1 MRRFRIPLLAL
12 TVVAA
17 CALAPRAAHAT
28 VFKSQIPGAHYKA
41 NDAAQI
47 ELTRMKSRL
56 RLNNI
61 EGALDAVRDAARH
74 DSLSGEIY
82 DQLGL
87 LYLRIGRYGKARDAF
102 EQAAAFAP
110 EQAPVWNR
118 LAQVSLTQLG
128 LEEQGLQA
136 LNYAFA
142 ADSTYTSAYYT
153 EFLYHWTRCE
163 FPEAARSIARAR
175 QLELDETHSL
185 LWYSSELGFEMSQ
198 GDYASSR
205 EALEIYLGQAES
217 DFSAQQMLAVAQRA
231 SGDPKAAKETLRK
244 LVALRPQT
252 VWLSESGL
260 VRRALGERD
269 SALVF
274 FGLAVRAD
282 SSAFEP
288 GYNKT
293 LELLAHRDTTRAWR
307 ELARLRGIDPN
318 NWLTPL
324 LASRIARAEGDTARA
339 ALAFEEARRLNPAM
353 GLASAAR
360 AGAAAAVPAWSSPEL
375 EAAETLIEEGD
386 FALAGDKLYQA
397 GRDKEH
403 RGAALYW
410 LARVARITGGAPGL
424 PVIAAQAAAEE
435 TNGDPVV
442 VRSLG
447 EAQFGA
453 GDLERA
459 IANLHTLRQASP
471 DDLVA
476 AAVEAEARLRKGDV
490 AGARGIF
497 NEIGRDPTRSY
508 RFESIRAAV
517 LAEAKDPGA
526 AIARQRAHAVDY
538 LRSGS

>member
-1 MRRFRIPLLAL
+1 MRRFRLLVLPLTL
-12 TVVAA
+12 VAA
-17 CALAPRAAHAT
+17 CALAPLTARAT
-28 VFKSQIPGAHYKA
+28 VFKSEIPGAHYTA
-41 NDAAQI
+41 NAAAQT
-47 ELTRMKSRL
+47 ELTRVKSRL

-61 EGALDAVRDAARH
+61 EGALEAAREAARR

-82 DQLGL
+82 DQLGT
-87 LYLRIGRYGKARDAF
+87 LYLRMGRYGKARDAF
-102 EQAAAFAP
+102 EQAAALAP
-110 EQAPVWNR
+110 EQAQVWNR
-118 LAQVSLTQLG
+118 LAQVSLIQLG

-136 LNYAFA
+136 LRYAFA
-142 ADSTYTSAYYT
+142 ADSSYTSSYYT
-153 EFLYHWTRCE
+153 EFIYHWTRCE
-163 FPEAARSIARAR
+163 FPEAAASIGRAR
-175 QLELDETHSL
+175 QLELDEGRSL
-185 LWYSSELGFEMSQ
+185 IWYSSQLGFEMAG
-198 GDYASSR
+198 GDYAASR
-205 EALEIYLGQAES
+205 QALQVYLGQADN
-217 DFSAQQMLAVAQRA
+217 DFGAQQMLALAQRA

-260 VRRALGERD
+260 VRRALGDRD

-274 FGLAVRAD
+274 FTLAIQAD

-288 GYNKT
+288 GYNRA
-293 LELLAHRDTTRAWR
+293 LELLARRDTTRAWR
-307 ELARLRGIDPN
+307 ELARLRGIDPS

-360 AGAAAAVPAWSSPEL
+360 AGAVAAVPAWSSPEL
-375 EAAETLIEEGD
+375 EAGERLIEQGE

-397 GRDKEH
+397 GHDKEH

-447 EAQFGA
+447 EAQLGA
-453 GDLERA
+453 GDFDRA
-459 IANLHTLRQASP
+459 IGNLHNLRNVSP

-476 AAVEAEARLRKGDV
+476 AAVEAEAHLRKGDL

-497 NEIGRDPTRSY
+497 NEVGRDATRSY
-508 RFESIRAAV
+508 RFESIRAV
-517 LAEAKDPGA
+517 VFTGAKDAGA
-526 AIARQRAHAVDY
+526 AIARQRAQAVDY